1 MTQAGQ
7 PGNGETP
14 LYLALTS
21 VKKDYYVNQ
30 IKVWARCVYTSFA
43 PLPADGNYVDDYICY
58 LRALALGSG
67 VKVKTVTFYEGVG
80 DNQSTGGVKQ
90 GGEYARIIQQER
102 FNDKYDNVSCQPLKD
117 TLEELRHYAK
127 SMSEPEK
134 SQYEVVLSAVEKRI
148 AGLEFRRSFWRKGT
162 INRIRITHATG
173 KWSWF
178 RAIRCLPMPVFAF
191 LLSLARKFKRKK

>member
-1 MTQAGQ
+1 MDKYRLNDEFDLSQIA
-7 PGNGETP
+7 PVGN
-14 LYLALTS
+14 
-21 VKKDYYVNQ
+21 VKNAVYFRLMKAWRKD
-30 IKVWARCVYTSFA
+30 VYTTFS
-43 PLPADGNYVDDYICY
+43 PLPVEAYYVDDYICY
-58 LRALALGSG
+58 IRALALGSG
-67 VKVKTVTFYEGVG
+67 VVVNVPTIYAGTE
-80 DNQSTGGVKQ
+80 DNQSAGGVKQ

-102 FNDKYDNVSCQPLKD
+102 FNDKYDNVSCLPLKD

-178 RAIRCLPMPVFAF
+178 KAIRCLPMPVFAF